1 MNARVQRFQTRLAM
15 TIQNDL
21 PLKAIEVGDS
31 WSVSDRAGMP
41 RRRGNKP
48 QERCYMAQLQV
59 VCLLRPGT
67 QEHWRRLCQTVAGS
81 RRNQFAASC
90 KRGGITQVQVRLVQ
104 TLHSEFLLMTLH
116 AQEPRQ
122 TLLELATSARPF
134 DRWLREQ
141 LKVLL
146 GWTLKEALPDQ
157 QHDLIFSWPDDSFRS
172 SAPTDHDQSK

>member
-1 MNARVQRFQTRLAM
+1 
-15 TIQNDL
+15 
-21 PLKAIEVGDS
+21 
-31 WSVSDRAGMP
+31 
-41 RRRGNKP
+41 
-48 QERCYMAQLQV
+48 
-59 VCLLRPGT
+59 
-67 QEHWRRLCQTVAGS
+67 VAGS
-81 RRNQFAASC
+81 RRDQFAASC
-90 KRGGITQVQVRLVQ
+90 QRGGITQVQVWLVQ
-104 TLHSEFLLMTLH
+104 TLRSELLLMTLH

-157 QHDLIFSWPDDSFRS
+157 QHELIFFWTDDSFRS

>member
-1 MNARVQRFQTRLAM
+1 
-15 TIQNDL
+15 
-21 PLKAIEVGDS
+21 
-31 WSVSDRAGMP
+31 
-41 RRRGNKP
+41 
-48 QERCYMAQLQV
+48 MAQLQI
-59 VCLLRPGT
+59 VCPLRPGT

-90 KRGGITQVQVRLVQ
+90 KRGGITQVQVWLVQ
-104 TLHSEFLLMTLH
+104 TLRSELLLMTLH

-157 QHDLIFSWPDDSFRS
+157 QHELIFSWPDDSFRS